1 MDFGLLGRVAL
12 ITGGGRGIGFAHA
25 RLLGA
30 EGATVVIN
38 ELDANTAERAIVELK
53 ERGIDAVFYLGDA
66 ANELVVKRTV
76 QDIGNRF
83 GRLDILIN
91 NAGIG
96 VKPAYEIEN
105 MPAEAWDKMIEVHMK
120 STFLWS
126 REVIPAMKEGGFGRI
141 INTSSMNFWKLTIAI
156 I

>member
-53 ERGIDAVFYLGDA
+53 ERGIDAVFYLGTPRM
-66 ANELVVKRTV
+66 N
-76 QDIGNRF
+76 
-83 GRLDILIN
+83 
-91 NAGIG
+91 
-96 VKPAYEIEN
+96 
-105 MPAEAWDKMIEVHMK
+105 
-120 STFLWS
+120 WS
-126 REVIPAMKEGGFGRI
+126 
-141 INTSSMNFWKLTIAI
+141 
-156 I
+156 